1 MGITTIYII
10 VAIMNFDIIFMKYL
24 TFLLIK
30 KIKKNKL
37 VQGSF
42 STTKVIFSL
51 KIYSTPLFQVILESK
66 KYWWENFTIEKYT
79 LLSLSYRMEVASY

>member
-30 KIKKNKL
+30 KIKKK
-37 VQGSF
+37 
-42 STTKVIFSL
+42 
-51 KIYSTPLFQVILESK
+51 
-66 KYWWENFTIEKYT
+66 
-79 LLSLSYRMEVASY
+79 